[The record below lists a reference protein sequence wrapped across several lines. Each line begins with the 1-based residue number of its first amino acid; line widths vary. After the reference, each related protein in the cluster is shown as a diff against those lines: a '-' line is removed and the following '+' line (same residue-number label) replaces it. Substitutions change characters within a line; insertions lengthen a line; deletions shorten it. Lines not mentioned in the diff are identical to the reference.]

1 MIVGILALQGNFIQH
16 KKFVDKIGVQNILVR
31 HPNEIN
37 QCDSLIMPG
46 GESTSISK
54 QIDNNQFRKKLI
66 EFALAKPILGTCA
79 GMIMLS
85 TSMPRANM
93 SPLNIMDF
101 HIERN
106 AWGSQVNSFSANIN
120 LNFDENRPF
129 HAIFIRAPKIS
140 KIGKDVHVL
149 ATFDGEPVL
158 LSNGMHIVSSF
169 HPEIGEDYRIHEYF
183 INNNVDETIPALS

>member
-1 MIVGILALQGNFIQH
+1 MIIGILALQGNFIQH

-31 HPNEIN
+31 HPKEID
-37 QCDSLIMPG
+37 QCDSLIIPG
-46 GESTSISK
+46 GESTTISK
-54 QIDNNQFRKKLI
+54 QIDNNQFRNKLI

-85 TSMPRANM
+85 TSMPRENM

-106 AWGSQVNSFSANIN
+106 AWGRQVNSFSANIN
-120 LNFDENRPF
+120 LNFDENCPF
-129 HAIFIRAPKIS
+129 HAVFIRAPKIS
-140 KIGKDVHVL
+140 NIGKDVHVL
-149 ATFDGEPVL
+149 AAFDGEPVL

-169 HPEIGEDYRIHEYF
+169 
-183 INNNVDETIPALS
+183 S

>member
-1 MIVGILALQGNFIQH
+1 MIIGILALQGNFIQH
-16 KKFVDKIGVQNILVR
+16 KKIVDNIGVQNILVR
-31 HPNEIN
+31 HPNEIDK
-37 QCDSLIMPG
+37 CDSLIMPG
-46 GESTSISK
+46 GESTTISK
-54 QIDNNQFRKKLI
+54 QIDNNKFRNKLI
-66 EFALAKPILGTCA
+66 KFALVKPILGTCA

-85 TSMPRANM
+85 TSMPRKNM

-106 AWGSQVNSFSANIN
+106 AWGRQINSFSAYIN

-129 HAIFIRAPKIS
+129 HAVFIRAPKIS
-140 KIGKDVHVL
+140 NIGKDVHVL
-149 ATFDGEPVL
+149 ANFDGEPVL

-183 INNNVDETIPALS
+183 INQVDERIPALS

>member
-1 MIVGILALQGNFIQH
+1 MSIGIIALQGNFIQH

-31 HPNEIN
+31 HPNEID
-37 QCDSLIMPG
+37 QCDSLIIPG

-66 EFALAKPILGTCA
+66 KFALAKPILGTCA

-85 TSMPRANM
+85 TSMPRTNL

-106 AWGSQVNSFSANIN
+106 AWGRQVNSFSANIY

-140 KIGKDVHVL
+140 NIGKDVHVL
-149 ATFDGEPVL
+149 AAFDGEPVL

-183 INNNVDETIPALS
+183 INKVDERIPAIS

>member
-1 MIVGILALQGNFIQH
+1 MLDQLGTNNIYVRYPKDLKTCDALI
-16 KKFVDKIGVQNILVR
+16 I
-31 HPNEIN
+31 
-37 QCDSLIMPG
+37 PG
-46 GESTSISK
+46 GESTTISK

-101 HIERN
+101 QIERN
-106 AWGSQVNSFSANIN
+106 AWGRQVDSFSTNIN
-120 LNFDENRPF
+120 LKFDENMPF
-129 HAIFIRAPKIS
+129 HAVFIRAPKIS
-140 KIGKDVHVL
+140 NIGMDVHVL
-149 ATFDGEPVL
+149 ASYNNEPVL
-158 LSNGMHIVSSF
+158 LTNGTHVVSSF

-183 INNNVDETIPALS
+183 INNVNETIPALS

>member
-1 MIVGILALQGNFIQH
+1 MNFILH
-16 KKFVDKIGVQNILVR
+16 
-31 HPNEIN
+31 
-37 QCDSLIMPG
+37 
-46 GESTSISK
+46 SIVI
-54 QIDNNQFRKKLI
+54 QIEQFRNKLI

-101 HIERN
+101 QIERN
-106 AWGSQVNSFSANIN
+106 AWGRQVNSFSANIN
-120 LNFDENRPF
+120 LNFDENRSF
-129 HAIFIRAPKIS
+129 HSVFIRAPKIS
-140 KIGKDVHVL
+140 TIGKDIHVL

-158 LSNGMHIVSSF
+158 LSDGMHIASSF

-183 INNNVDETIPALS
+183 INQVDERISALS

>member
-16 KKFVDKIGVQNILVR
+16 KIFVDKIGVQNMLIR
-31 HPNEIN
+31 HPNEIDK
-37 QCDSLIMPG
+37 CDLLIMPG
-46 GESTSISK
+46 GESTTISK
-54 QIDNNQFRKKLI
+54 QIDNNKFRKTLI
-66 EFALAKPILGTCA
+66 EFSLVKPILGTCA

-85 TSMPRANM
+85 TSMPNKNM

-106 AWGSQVNSFSANIN
+106 AWGRQVNSFSANIN
-120 LNFDENRPF
+120 LNFDQNRPF
-129 HAIFIRAPKIS
+129 HAVFIRAPKIS
-140 KIGKDVHVL
+140 NIGKDVQVL
-149 ATFDGEPVL
+149 AAFDGEPVL

-183 INNNVDETIPALS
+183 INKVDERIPAIS